1 MMALSV
7 FAERAKYIFE
17 EIAYIEI
24 AYIEIAHAR

>member
-1 MMALSV
+1 MIAFSV
-7 FAERAKYIFE
+7 FAERAKYIFA